1 MTVMPANPITCI
13 TDAFGNF
20 WVLTTYGTCGSTN
33 PFLTN
38 LTQCFR
44 VSKFLQLLQRLLQM
58 GP

>member
-1 MTVMPANPITCI
+1 MPANPITCI

-38 LTQCFR
+38 LNPVFR